1 MGGGLV
7 ASVAVGDPIVRKV
20 ASDDDVRGALAC
32 LLTAFHEARDV
43 TDDDVAWTA
52 QRWDRDRGWIAI
64 DADDDVVCGT
74 TRTFASR
81 LRLPGLSDVPV
92 SCLTS
97 VTVLPTHTRRGI
109 VTEMMRAQLS
119 HAVSVGEVASLLVA
133 AEWPIYG
140 RFGYGVM
147 SEWVEWE
154 VDTSLASF
162 VEPPVGSVRLV
173 DAATLEKDA
182 AAVLARQQAVT
193 PGSIERPPW
202 FLAMTTGADARPW
215 EKNEGMKR
223 VVHDDAHGDPDGYAR
238 YKPKERWDGMRPQT
252 RLEVQ
257 ELVAASPVAE
267 RELWRY
273 LAGVDLVER
282 VTWSGS
288 PVSVLPFAMADG
300 RAARQEGRWDHIWAR
315 ILDVGACLSSRSY
328 ASPGRIVLE
337 VVDSFMGRGGRF
349 VLDVSVDG
357 ATCVPCAGG
366 ESPDLTLGVAALS
379 AAWLGGT
386 DLRRAAAGGGLW
398 AVDEHRPG
406 ALASLAALLRWHE
419 TPYCSTD
426 F

>member
-1 MGGGLV
+1 MG
-7 ASVAVGDPIVRKV
+7 DTTVRNI
-20 ASDDDVRGALAC
+20 ASDDDVRGALTC

-43 TDDDVAWTA
+43 TDEGVTWAA
-52 QRWDRDRGWIAI
+52 QRWDRERAWIAV
-64 DADDDVVCGT
+64 DSDGVVCGT
-74 TRTFASR
+74 TRTFGSR

-97 VTVLPTHTRRGI
+97 VTVLPTHTRRGT
-109 VTEMMRAQLS
+109 VTQLMREQLS
-119 HAVSVGEVASLLVA
+119 HAVSAGEVASLLVA

-147 SEWVEWE
+147 SEWVEWV
-154 VDTSLASF
+154 VDTSIASF
-162 VEPPVGSVRLV
+162 VEPRVGSLRLV
-173 DAATLEKDA
+173 DAATLEKA
-182 AAVLARQQAVT
+182 AAVVLARQQLLTV
-193 PGSIERPPW
+193 GSIERPPW
-202 FLAMTTGADARPW
+202 FLAITTGADPRPW
-215 EKNEGMKR
+215 EKSEGLKR
-223 VVHDDAHGDPDGYAR
+223 VVHYDDDGEPDAYAQ

-252 RLEVQ
+252 SLEVQ
-257 ELVAASPVAE
+257 DLVAASPVAE

-300 RAARQEGRWDHIWAR
+300 RAARQEGRWDQIWAR
-315 ILDVGACLSSRSY
+315 VLDVPACLSARSY
-328 ASPGRIVLE
+328 AAAGRMVIE
-337 VVDSFMGRGGRF
+337 VVDGFMDRGGRF
-349 VLDVSVDG
+349 VLDVSPEG
-357 ATCVPCAGG
+357 ATCAPTALGADV
-366 ESPDLTLGVAALS
+366 TLGVAGLS

-398 AVDEHRPG
+398 AVDEHRAG

-419 TPYCSTD
+419 TPYCSTG